1 MKSVRNF
8 VEELNLSDGE
18 RFRGKCPLCKRANT
32 FTAINKMGKLL
43 YNCYANSCTISG
55 ATNTTM
61 TVEEIKTR
69 MKTLE
74 INGQLNQNKD
84 E

>member
-8 VEELNLSDGE
+8 VEDLNLSDGE

-61 TVEEIKTR
+61 KIVEELYESHRKIPAMIRKG
-69 MKTLE
+69 LE
-74 INGQLNQNKD
+74 
-84 E
+84 